1 MVQPGYGGGVL
12 DTPRTNVGDA
22 TYLSQAPDFADI
34 SQEASFQSPGK
45 DGNLLQQL
53 RNGRS
58 NGINLRTPRRDPLSD
73 RHNLPPSVG
82 GAEFTPLLKSATR
95 HSARR
100 RGKENG
106 SLGTTP
112 GLGRIDE
119 NEMTPVPRMDMSMY
133 SSSRN
138 QSYLDN
144 TMPQVDTSS
153 AASTPLALPTRRGA
167 DIGPLQDGN
176 QLSLREQENVIDKIE
191 KENFGLKLKI
201 HFLEE
206 ALRKA
211 GPGFSEAA
219 LKENTEL
226 KVDKVT
232 MQRELHRYKKHITTA
247 EKEVETYRQQMTEL
261 QEKAKRKQDDG
272 TARAEV
278 DSLRQQLEDK
288 EGDLEDLRRQLS
300 ESQDSDDQV
309 QKLRDD
315 ISDLEADIRD
325 KDRQITERDDELE
338 DLRDRADEADE
349 KIKSAERRVQELE
362 QNEPQSDE
370 LEEAKDTIQ
379 DLEHNIRRLEEQVDE
394 LNEKLE
400 DVASQKERAEHDL
413 EELQEEMSDKSV
425 VTKGLSRQLDE
436 KVARL
441 QEELD
446 KAGEDYATLEKELGD
461 TNRENEELK
470 NRLDDLEN
478 NQAASSEGENQQLHY
493 KIQELEDEL
502 QKQDDEKNMLQSRH
516 DTLTAES
523 TSLQWDVQR
532 LQKEVDELE
541 ASVAKE
547 RDYAVEIEKD
557 LRSQYQDEIER
568 LNDEVSDMQAEIR
581 EKDNLYDNDSEK
593 WETEKQTLEAEL
605 ARAGE
610 KATGLQ
616 KAIDQLREN
625 EGSRSGRGSKLQ
637 DSLRMEEDRHRSEE
651 AVMTRQIDDLQDA
664 LETRQKLLTDLRNE
678 LSNVRDELR
687 QAQVDYQT
695 QSNKVFSLEDEVEG
709 LRNRT
714 HVSGIASTPGRRETE
729 AAKREC
735 ESLREQ
741 LRALR
746 RSNEAANP
754 DTDSYS
760 RLGQRSAQTPTKLK
774 WQLSDVNSQLD
785 KVTSEKKSLQDELY
799 SIKSELRNTQTSL
812 AEVKAERDE
821 MNGQLSRGKTN
832 DNDTLHLEQ
841 ERLDLRT
848 AKLKLDN
855 EVRRLRDEN
864 KSLTS
869 QRESV
874 EKSLEDEIEKAAAE
888 EDRLNQEILQL
899 QTKLRQSS
907 SEVNDGSSNRRA
919 IRDLERRVEDYQAQ
933 LASANALLDG
943 DGSSEVSIIRR
954 DLTNARQKELDF
966 IQRES
971 NHKEVIK
978 GLRREVAD
986 LESKLHNNQI
996 TQLTGSPNGRSAN
1009 ATYGGSTQ
1017 SPAQEDLE
1025 QQLNDVEDQKILL
1038 EEFLEEARQQAEESA
1053 TEHEQALQRL
1063 QHQLDKA
1070 IRDRDAATSSKSSD
1084 NKHSKHLRKSQA
1096 EVENLE
1102 HDVQQQQQMIDALV
1116 ASEVALR
1123 RKLER
1128 TRSERG
1134 SYRMEVEKLHRDM
1147 ERLRVSTGANEA
1159 ERAIESVVRA
1169 ADGAEEKHR
1178 KELRGMVMQMDWMQ
1192 ARWEREAA
1200 MRSDAAYAK
1209 KFIQLQ
1215 LDIANA
1221 WYVFFFIE
1229 SHSHSMNKSTNEN
1242 FNKTA
1247 TRHNSANSST
1257 SAPRSCTAAN
1267 HYPPPASTIATRHR
1281 RESLR
1286 CRLSSS
1292 WPASWL
1298 ACASRRVAG
1307 QSRRL
1312 CGGDLLLRRRN
1323 SAV

>member
-12 DTPRTNVGDA
+12 DTPRTNIGDA

-58 NGINLRTPRRDPLSD
+58 NGISLRTPRRDPLTD

-95 HSARR
+95 HSVRR

-138 QSYLDN
+138 QSYLDH

-153 AASTPLALPTRRGA
+153 AASTPLALPKRRGA

-211 GPGFSEAA
+211 GPGFNEAA

-247 EKEVETYRQQMTEL
+247 EKEVESYRQQMIEF
-261 QEKAKRKQDDG
+261 QEKAKRRQDDG
-272 TARAEV
+272 TLREEA
-278 DSLRQQLEDK
+278 DNLRQQLEDK
-288 EGDLEDLRRQLS
+288 EADVEDLRRQLS
-300 ESQDSDDQV
+300 ENQNSDDQL

-315 ISDLEADIRD
+315 IMDLEADIRD

-338 DLRDRADEADE
+338 DLRESADEADE
-349 KIKSAERRVQELE
+349 KVKAAERRVLELE
-362 QNEPQSDE
+362 ENEPQNDD

-379 DLEHNIRRLEEQVDE
+379 DLEHNIRRLEEQIDE

-400 DVASQKERAEHDL
+400 DAASQKDRAERDL

-436 KVARL
+436 KVTRL

-446 KAGEDYATLEKELGD
+446 KAGDDYAALERELGE
-461 TNRENEELK
+461 TNRENDELK
-470 NRLDDLEN
+470 SRLDELESNQTGSSHHN
-478 NQAASSEGENQQLHY
+478 NDELQS
-493 KIQELEDEL
+493 KIQELEHEL
-502 QKQDDEKNMLQSRH
+502 QTQADEKDVLQTRH
-516 DTLTAES
+516 DSLAAES
-523 TSLQWDVQR
+523 SSLQWDVQR
-532 LQKEVDELE
+532 LQKEVEELE
-541 ASVAKE
+541 ASVTKE

-557 LRSQYQDEIER
+557 LRSQYQDELER
-568 LNDEVSDMQAEIR
+568 LNDDVSDMQAQIR

-605 ARAGE
+605 ERAEE
-610 KATGLQ
+610 KAAGLQ
-616 KAIDQLREN
+616 KSIDRLREN
-625 EGSRSGRGSKLQ
+625 EGSFSGRGSKLQ
-637 DSLRMEEDRHRSEE
+637 DSLRMEEERHRSEE

-687 QAQVDYQT
+687 QNQVDFQT
-695 QSNKVFSLEDEVEG
+695 QSNKVVSLEDEVEM

-714 HVSGIASTPGRRETE
+714 HVSGLGSTPGRREAE
-729 AAKREC
+729 AARREC

-741 LRALR
+741 LRTLR
-746 RSNEAANP
+746 RATDAANSAS
-754 DTDSYS
+754 TDGYS
-760 RLGQRSAQTPTKLK
+760 QLGQRSAQTPTRLK
-774 WQLSDVNSQLD
+774 WQLSDINSQLD
-785 KVTSEKKSLQDELY
+785 KVSSEKKSLQDELFT
-799 SIKSELRNTQTSL
+799 IKAELRNTQSSL
-812 AEVKAERDE
+812 AEAKAERE
-821 MNGQLSRGKTN
+821 ELSRQLNRGATHEN
-832 DNDTLHLEQ
+832 VDQ

-855 EVRRLRDEN
+855 EVRRLKDEN
-864 KSLTS
+864 RSLTT
-869 QRESV
+869 QRQSV
-874 EKSLEDEIEKAAAE
+874 EQSLEDEIEKAAAE
-888 EDRLNQEILQL
+888 EDRLNQEIMQL
-899 QTKLRQSS
+899 QTKMRQASS
-907 SEVNDGSSNRRA
+907 SETNDASSSRRA

-933 LASANALLDG
+933 LASAHALLDG
-943 DGSSEVSIIRR
+943 DGNSEVSIIRR
-954 DLTNARQKELDF
+954 DLTTARQKELEF
-966 IQRES
+966 IQKES
-971 NHKEVIK
+971 DHKDTIK
-978 GLRREVAD
+978 DLRREVAA
-986 LESKLHNNQI
+986 LESKLHDTQV
-996 TQLTGSPNGRSAN
+996 TQLVGSPNGRSVN
-1009 ATYGGSTQ
+1009 ATHGGSMDAA
-1017 SPAQEDLE
+1017 AQEDLE

-1070 IRDRDAATSSKSSD
+1070 IRERDAATSSSKSSD
-1084 NKHSKHLRKSQA
+1084 GKHSKHLRKSQA

-1102 HDVQQQQQMIDALV
+1102 HDVQQQQQMIEALV

-1128 TRSERG
+1128 TRSERAT
-1134 SYRMEVEKLHRDM
+1134 YRVGVEKLQRDM
-1147 ERLRVSTGANEA
+1147 ERLRVATGANEA
-1159 ERAIESVVRA
+1159 ERAIESLVRA

-1178 KELRGMVMQMDWMQ
+1178 KEVRGMVMQMDWMQ
-1192 ARWEREAA
+1192 ARWEREAT

-1221 WYVFFFIE
+1221 C
-1229 SHSHSMNKSTNEN
+1229 NKAQLRELEHIRT
-1242 FNKTA
+1242 KIL
-1247 TRHNSANSST
+1247 NSRKQLPGSGNSSSSGHRGGDSEEST
-1257 SAPRSCTAAN
+1257 RKPTMRTFLVMARFVARMRISARNWGKQEAVRRRLAA
-1267 HYPPPASTIATRHR
+1267 AT
-1281 RESLR
+1281 EEQ
-1286 CRLSSS
+1286 
-1292 WPASWL
+1292 
-1298 ACASRRVAG
+1298 RRVK
-1307 QSRRL
+1307 
-1312 CGGDLLLRRRN
+1312 RN
-1323 SAV
+1323 RGLKVVRADVTA